1 MLPSIAARNR
11 ETTPLLDT
19 ARLTR
24 GETAFITTG
33 ERQQRGGAPETFDVP
48 PA

>member
-1 MLPSIAARNR
+1 LKERLARNR
-11 ETTPLLDT
+11 ETTPLFDT
-19 ARLTR
+19 PRLTR
-24 GETAFITTG
+24 GLETAFVTMW